1 MDSKVKDIITDLD
14 QISAFAME
22 IDPRK
27 EGKLVQEI
35 VLALKSTMREKQLKS
50 LSAPQIGY
58 NRRIFCM
65 CFGDNDYR
73 TFINPMIENNTV
85 FQLSRETCSSIPGK
99 TFIRPRFGS
108 ITVFYVTPLGK
119 IESRKIVGRAAIVF
133 QHCLDHLNGL
143 TLADIGLEIDD
154 MFDNATEDE
163 RAEVIKM
170 YMDSL
175 DIKQKQLEDELKSD
189 SETAQILDATRFIQS
204 VQDGKTVIELENNN
218 EKVE

>member
-175 DIKQKQLEDELKSD
+175 DIKQKQLEKQMREAAKSLDFELAAELRDTILELK
-189 SETAQILDATRFIQS
+189 A
-204 VQDGKTVIELENNN
+204 ELE
-218 EKVE
+218 V